1 MVLNIGYRDHDDNLN
16 ESTAFDPLDDNLL
29 SLTPFKHNK
38 FKVKSSWRGPVGPTN
53 LEAFIASNERDYN
66 HRPNYTPPSKQ
77 NLSTLE
83 RKALKLLKQDT
94 SIVIKPADKGTTV
107 VVMNRLDY
115 LTEGYKQLGDD
126 KYYRLVDEDLTNK
139 HMN

>member
-1 MVLNIGYRDHDDNLN
+1 MNGVMNLSNRTLSKEEISLLSRGLKFCPTPPCPDQGQRREDLEALHRRMRLLSHFEDQDDDDNLN
-16 ESTAFDPLDDNLL
+16 ESTANDPLDGNLL

-77 NLSTLE
+77 NLSP
-83 RKALKLLKQDT
+83 
-94 SIVIKPADKGTTV
+94 S
-107 VVMNRLDY
+107 
-115 LTEGYKQLGDD
+115 
-126 KYYRLVDEDLTNK
+126 
-139 HMN
+139 